1 MNKDKKET
9 KPQGQEIKLSKVY
22 KSTQNNENK
31 LKNYIN
37 QNGKRKLN

>member
-9 KPQGQEIKLSKVY
+9 KSLVQEIKLSKVY

-37 QNGKRKLN
+37 QNGKRKLI

>member
-9 KPQGQEIKLSKVY
+9 KPKVQEIKLSKVY

-31 LKNYIN
+31 LKNYIKD
-37 QNGKRKLN
+37 NGKRKLI